1 MKIET
6 ITFTA
11 SRTSN
16 FEKVELSVSASV
28 QEGDKFKNVVSDLT
42 NAVNIMVDAEYK
54 KMVFRQEKERE
65 ERARLE
71 EEARKQQA
79 LLLASLPKTKEEALK
94 VQLEDGTP
102 LEDLSLKKLSELVEQ
117 YEDNSLIGRAVRL
130 ITGEVAEEGAMVETP
145 TKSVNNNS
153 ELEIALNYPVPKRFN
168 LYSPDA
174 NRSLASANDKELQ
187 FLIKADKASP
197 TLKKYAKIVLDSR
210 K

>member
-28 QEGDKFKNVVSDLT
+28 QEGDKFKNVVSDLA

-102 LEDLSLKKLSELVEQ
+102 L
-117 YEDNSLIGRAVRL
+117 
-130 ITGEVAEEGAMVETP
+130 
-145 TKSVNNNS
+145 
-153 ELEIALNYPVPKRFN
+153 
-168 LYSPDA
+168 
-174 NRSLASANDKELQ
+174 
-187 FLIKADKASP
+187 
-197 TLKKYAKIVLDSR
+197 
-210 K
+210 

>member
-28 QEGDKFKNVVSDLT
+28 QEGDKFKNVVSDLA